1 MKNVSIL
8 IIVIVLSITAKT
20 QNYYGYRN
28 EKLSIFAD

>member
-20 QNYYGYRN
+20 QNYYWYRN
-28 EKLSIFAD
+28 KR